1 MASIGHDGGVPI
13 RWSAC
18 VGLLLVTALG
28 ACGSGSESPQ
38 SGTDLEVAGIATLG
52 RASTAPDPADPPG
65 PMPGPSDGPE
75 VDISGTL
82 ECDGPRSVGTG
93 MYAET
98 AVDVC
103 RTVAG
108 RQAIFTEVGVSD
120 DEVCAEVFGG
130 PQHATI
136 KGTIDGSRVDVEV
149 TRDNSCGIQDW
160 ERLEFLLGPPER

>member
-1 MASIGHDGGVPI
+1 VPI

-18 VGLLLVTALG
+18 VGLLLLTALG
-28 ACGSGSESPQ
+28 ACGSSSDSPQ
-38 SGTDLEVAGIATLG
+38 SGTHLEVAGVATLG
-52 RASTAPDPADPPG
+52 RGSTAPDPDDPQPI
-65 PMPGPSDGPE
+65 PGPSDAPE

-93 MYAET
+93 MYAAT

-103 RTVAG
+103 LTVAG
-108 RQAIFTEVGVSD
+108 QQAAFAEVGVSE

-136 KGTIDGSRVDVEV
+136 KGAIDGTRVDVEV

-160 ERLEFLLGPPER
+160 QRLEFLLGPPER